1 MANKDAPFGFKLVG
15 SLGSG
20 GQNNSVHEYNIESGS
35 TQGIFSGDPVKM
47 LTGGFIDVADAAG
60 DVKILGIFRGCKF
73 VNSSSKEVEF
83 SAHFPAAQTATGDI
97 VAFVEDNPLNLYE
110 VQCTGSLARTD
121 IGANVDIAYT
131 AGSTLNGQS
140 KAEVASSSGS
150 SAANYRIVGI
160 SKDSENNELGSANVN
175 VIVKINEHAYE
186 NTAGV

>member
-1 MANKDAPFGFKLVG
+1 MANQDKPFGFKLVG
-15 SLGSG
+15 NMAGD
-20 GQNNSVHEYNIESGS
+20 NSCRVNEYNIESGS

-60 DVKILGIFRGCKF
+60 DEKILGIFRGCKF

-97 VAFVEDNPLNLYE
+97 VAFVEDNPFNLYE

-121 IGANVDIAYT
+121 IGANVDIGYT
-131 AGSTLNGQS
+131 AGSTVTGQS
-140 KAEVASSSGS
+140 AAEVGSSSASGT
-150 SAANYRIVGI
+150 ANYRIVGV

-175 VIVKINEHAYE
+175 VIVLINEHAYKIE
-186 NTAGV
+186 AGI

>member
-1 MANKDAPFGFKLVG
+1 MAGDN
-15 SLGSG
+15 SG
-20 GQNNSVHEYNIESGS
+20 RVNEYNIESGS

-73 VNSSSKEVEF
+73 VNASSKEVEF

-97 VAFVEDNPLNLYE
+97 VAFVEDNPFNLYE

-121 IGANVDIAYT
+121 IGANVDIGYT
-131 AGSTLNGQS
+131 AGSTVTGQS
-140 KAEVASSSGS
+140 AAEVGSSSASGT
-150 SAANYRIVGI
+150 ANYRIVGV

-175 VIVKINEHAYE
+175 VIVLINEHAYKIE
-186 NTAGV
+186 AGI

>member
-1 MANKDAPFGFKLVG
+1 M
-15 SLGSG
+15 
-20 GQNNSVHEYNIESGS
+20 
-35 TQGIFSGDPVKM
+35 
-47 LTGGFIDVADAAG
+47 
-60 DVKILGIFRGCKF
+60 R
-73 VNSSSKEVEF
+73 
-83 SAHFPAAQTATGDI
+83 
-97 VAFVEDNPLNLYE
+97 DNPLNLYE

-150 SAANYRIVGI
+150 AAANYRIVGI